1 MALMDLRALPP
12 NALLVLLASTMLL
25 AVVQSARLAWQG
37 FWRRRTIAIRRE
49 RGAAGEKYA
58 EKLLREWGFGIL
70 GRQVAVSYDVQIDGQ
85 PVAIDLR
92 SDYLVSYGDKR
103 YVAEVKTGRAAPRID
118 TPATRR
124 QLLEYRIAFDVDGVL
139 LVDAEAKRIHA
150 VEFPL
155 GMTATPPPSRIAWL
169 LTGFVVGAVVTVTAG
184 FAFWSSLR

>member
-1 MALMDLRALPP
+1 MDLRALPP
-12 NALLVLLASTMLL
+12 NAMLFLLAATMLL

-37 FWRRRTIAIRRE
+37 FWRKRTIAIRRE
-49 RGAAGEKYA
+49 RGAAGEKRA
-58 EKLLREWGFGIL
+58 EKLLRQWGFGIL
-70 GRQVAVSYDVQIDGQ
+70 GRQVAVSYNVQIDGQ
-85 PVAIDLR
+85 PIAIDLR

-139 LVDAEAKRIHA
+139 LVDAEAERVHA

-155 GMTATPPPSRIAWL
+155 GVTNTPGPSRFAWL
-169 LTGFVVGAVVTVTAG
+169 LTGFVVGIIVTMTAG
-184 FAFWSSLR
+184 LTFWSGVR

>member
-1 MALMDLRALPP
+1 MDLHTLPP
-12 NALLVLLASTMLL
+12 NALLFLLAATMLL

-49 RGAAGEKYA
+49 RGAAGEKRA

-70 GRQVAVSYDVQIDGQ
+70 GRQVAVSYNVQIDGE
-85 PVAIDLR
+85 PMAIDLR

-103 YVAEVKTGRAAPRID
+103 YVAEVKTGRAAPRLD
-118 TPATRR
+118 TSATRR

-139 LVDAEAKRIHA
+139 LVDAEAERVHA

-155 GMTATPPPSRIAWL
+155 GAIHAPAPSRFAWL
-169 LTGFVVGAVVTVTAG
+169 LTGFVVGIVVTLMAG
-184 FAFWSSLR
+184 FAFWSGGR

>member
-1 MALMDLRALPP
+1 MDLRALPP

-49 RGAAGEKYA
+49 RGAAGEKHA
-58 EKLLREWGFGIL
+58 EKLLRQWGFGIL

-118 TPATRR
+118 TSATRR

-139 LVDAEAKRIHA
+139 LVDAEAERVHA

-155 GMTATPPPSRIAWL
+155 GMSPAPAPSRIAWL
-169 LTGFVVGAVVTVTAG
+169 LAGIVVGAVATVMAG
-184 FAFWSSLR
+184 FAFWSGLR